1 MTEGNMRKSDGKKC
15 NSVTTCR
22 SPTAT
27 SEVEAQ
33 RGAGD
38 LSVCRVRKIQV
49 IETCM
54 RRHCTKV
61 RRRIGG
67 TR

>member
-27 SEVEAQ
+27 SEVEA
-33 RGAGD
+33 RRRARD
-38 LSVCRVRKIQV
+38 LSICRVRKNTSYRNAD
-49 IETCM
+49 EMTLHK
-54 RRHCTKV
+54 RYDE
-61 RRRIGG
+61 
-67 TR
+67 